1 MKFTTVFCA
10 LLLTKSVFAGI
21 ACETNAASLSRNI
34 ERKCSTMTGSE
45 RENCAKKELNLVLP
59 KVKTC
64 KVELEAAV
72 NEFLAKGK

>member
-1 MKFTTVFCA
+1 MKFTTVFCV

-21 ACETNAASLSRNI
+21 ACETNATSLSRNI
-34 ERKCSTMTGSE
+34 ERKCSKMTGSE

-64 KVELEAAV
+64 KVELEAAL